1 MNVNV
6 LRLLLFCIFAVLA
19 CAKSTAAEYAG
30 SDLSLTLGIAIGV
43 PLGSCWYVARNNG
56 IL

>member
-6 LRLLLFCIFAVLA
+6 LRLLLFCIFAMLVS
-19 CAKSTAAEYAG
+19 AKSTIADYAS

-43 PLGSCWYVARNNG
+43 PLGSCWYAARTNG
-56 IL
+56 VL

>member
-1 MNVNV
+1 MNANV
-6 LRLLLFCIFAVLA
+6 LRLLLFCIFAMFVS
-19 CAKSTAAEYAG
+19 AKSTSAEYAG